1 VAADKN
7 DNGVDKVVPLPS
19 DYVPQQPPVS
29 RPGVMHGTAT
39 IAMAVFAI
47 VGFLAML
54 AFITVGWPGRSGR
67 YVIAVVFLAIVG
79 FLASA
84 AIAIFAAARDTY
96 PARSSPPERGGDP
109 HN

>member
-1 VAADKN
+1 
-7 DNGVDKVVPLPS
+7 
-19 DYVPQQPPVS
+19 
-29 RPGVMHGTAT
+29 MHGAAM

-47 VGFLAML
+47 VGFLAMF

-67 YVIAVVFLAIVG
+67 YVITVVFLAGVG

-84 AIAIFAAARDTY
+84 AIAVFAAARDTY
-96 PARSSPPERGGDP
+96 TARSKPPESDGDG